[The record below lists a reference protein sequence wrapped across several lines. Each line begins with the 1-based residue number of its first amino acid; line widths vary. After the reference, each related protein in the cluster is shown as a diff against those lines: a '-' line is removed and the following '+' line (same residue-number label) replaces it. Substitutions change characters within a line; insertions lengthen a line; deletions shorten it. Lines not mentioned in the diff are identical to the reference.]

1 MCGWVETYRYVHM
14 PPMSLGRV
22 LLVLMWWHM
31 DKDGG
36 TLTTVYFFLWMAIVT
51 HLLKVNVYF
60 GFICLVPSYSKF
72 SPPHTCG
79 DGKGQLA
86 WVNTAPVVCGQED
99 AVSEA
104 CRQCAQCVACEWDSR
119 LPSQFVLWDFCIYL
133 QRKHLEVEKKK
144 IPSFSNIKSQ
154 RNHLFNRQPLIVEK

>member
-72 SPPHTCG
+72 SPPPYMWRRQRPAGMGEHSTSGMWAGGCCVWG
-79 DGKGQLA
+79 MQT
-86 WVNTAPVVCGQED
+86 VCPVCGMWVRQQI
-99 AVSEA
+99 AVPIRAVRFLHLFTEEA
-104 CRQCAQCVACEWDSR
+104 SGSR
-119 LPSQFVLWDFCIYL
+119 
-133 QRKHLEVEKKK
+133 KKK
-144 IPSFSNIKSQ
+144 RYLVF
-154 RNHLFNRQPLIVEK
+154 LI